1 MEVEEKE
8 KIPPIFVQKIKEK
21 DDAELKKIVCY
32 HKNYDKLYVKCAM
45 KELKKREQEEWVFYI
60 LLLVQSSLS
69 DLYIKFEALLA

>member
-1 MEVEEKE
+1 LEVEEKE

-45 KELKKREQEEWVFYI
+45 KELKKREQEE
-60 LLLVQSSLS
+60 
-69 DLYIKFEALLA
+69 